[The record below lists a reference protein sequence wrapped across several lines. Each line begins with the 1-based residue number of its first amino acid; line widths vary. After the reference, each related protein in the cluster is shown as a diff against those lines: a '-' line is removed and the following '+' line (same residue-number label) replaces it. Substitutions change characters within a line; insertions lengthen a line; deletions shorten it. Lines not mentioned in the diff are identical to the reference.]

1 MTSLTEA
8 TNFLETLFGQLIE
21 LYKKELGISDG

>member
-8 TNFLETLFGQLIE
+8 TNFLETLFEQLIE